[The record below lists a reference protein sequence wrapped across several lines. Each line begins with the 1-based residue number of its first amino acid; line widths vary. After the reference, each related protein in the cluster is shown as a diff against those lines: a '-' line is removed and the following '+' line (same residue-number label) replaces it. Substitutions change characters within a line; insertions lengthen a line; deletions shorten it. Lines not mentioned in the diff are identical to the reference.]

1 MLIKI
6 SFNSIIIKIPTL
18 IRASMKI
25 SETETPP
32 ISPIIIAFQTS
43 SKMNQ
48 KINSQILLIL
58 SPKTSI
64 FK

>member
-25 SETETPP
+25 SETEIPP